1 MSIYRSASNKA
12 FGFLFAGI
20 CAFLSV
26 FFMLSGE
33 AKVIKYVLSF
43 ASCALILISLKA
55 PQLLAPLNRAWMKL
69 GQKMGLIISPLI
81 LGIIFFLLITPFSI
95 VARLCGR
102 DELILKK
109 PNTQSF
115 WRDRVELS
123 SSKNSFKN
131 QF

>member
-1 MSIYRSASNKA
+1 MSIYSPASNKA

-33 AKVIKYVLSF
+33 AKVAKYVLLF
-43 ASCALILISLKA
+43 ASCIFILISLKA
-55 PQLLAPLNRAWMKL
+55 PHRLAPLNRAWMKL
-69 GQKMGLIISPLI
+69 GQIMGLIISPLI

-109 PNTQSF
+109 PDTQSF

>member
-1 MSIYRSASNKA
+1 MSIYRPASNKA
-12 FGFLFAGI
+12 FGFLLAGV
-20 CAFLSV
+20 CALLSV
-26 FFMLSGE
+26 FYFFSVE
-33 AKVIKYVLSF
+33 AKVTKYALLF
-43 ASCALILISLKA
+43 ASLALILISLKA
-55 PQLLAPLNRAWMKL
+55 PHLLAPLNRVWMKL

-109 PNTQSF
+109 PDTQSF

-123 SSKNSFKN
+123 SGRDSFKD